1 MPYNS
6 LAQIAASAIPNAH
19 DAYLQDIQ
27 DTISRQQYT
36 DLIGREG
43 YVRNPVTGDYEVL
56 PVIPEGGLQ
65 EPVFT
70 PGDVVA
76 PAASLA
82 KLGAKAVA
90 RAVGDDIID
99 MINRGATKSLD
110 ELVNFGSPRAVNA
123 VGVTDFGGVGRKGQ
137 FPEWFFGPRE
147 QMTPEDMQWYRNFL
161 MPLMDRYQKTKAGE
175 AAYRAN
181 VDELL
186 DMERWGRDYNPI
198 SYYMVHT
205 GARSNVYDP
214 VLRRYVS
221 QVDMPEMSKQFKR
234 AMDGEDRRIR
244 ARTAKV
250 QDANTDMFDPQ
261 YNTAEHKNGL
271 AVLNKLYNW
280 GETPSSTPTWIPMS
294 LEDAI
299 RVALD
304 YDFIPGRYD
313 GPLR

>member
-1 MPYNS
+1 MPYSQMAAMGQPGYNDYFRDMV
-6 LAQIAASAIPNAH
+6 LAAQEANRRAEWIGDHFVPNA
-19 DAYLQDIQ
+19 QG
-27 DTISRQQYT
+27 T
-36 DLIGREG
+36 
-43 YVRNPVTGDYEVL
+43 VTVV
-56 PVIPEGGLQ
+56 PAVPEAGLQ
-65 EPVFT
+65 EPVFS
-70 PGDVVA
+70 PGDVA
-76 PAASLA
+76 GPAASLA
-82 KLGAKAVA
+82 KIGAKAVA
-90 RAVGDDIID
+90 RAVGDDVVA
-99 MINRGATKSLD
+99 MIERGAAKSLD
-110 ELVNFGSPRAVNA
+110 ELVDFGSPRAVNA

-147 QMTPEDMQWYRNFL
+147 QMSPEDMKWYRDFL
-161 MPLMDRYQKTKAGE
+161 MPLMDRYPKNKAGE

-186 DMERWGRDYNPI
+186 DMDGWRNDYRNPI

-221 QVDMPEMSKQFKR
+221 QVDMPEMGKQFNR
-234 AMDGEDRRIR
+234 AMKGEDGRVR

-250 QDANTDMFDPQ
+250 QGALDDMFDYQ
-261 YNTAEHKNGL
+261 YNAGEHMDGL
-271 AVLNKLYNW
+271 DVLNKLYNW
-280 GETPSSTPTWIPMS
+280 GENPSSAPKWIPMS